1 MVAMRAGPDHLPPNG
16 AITATPLLSSNGMKQ
31 VLLRVPEDL
40 HLRLVARAQR
50 EGRSVN
56 AVANELLDLN
66 VDVDLGDAT
75 ARVRARAAA
84 LGWLH
89 PGTRRGGPRQSP
101 EERQRA
107 IDSMRGIGPVIDE
120 ILDEGRNRL

>member
-1 MVAMRAGPDHLPPNG
+1 
-16 AITATPLLSSNGMKQ
+16 MKQ